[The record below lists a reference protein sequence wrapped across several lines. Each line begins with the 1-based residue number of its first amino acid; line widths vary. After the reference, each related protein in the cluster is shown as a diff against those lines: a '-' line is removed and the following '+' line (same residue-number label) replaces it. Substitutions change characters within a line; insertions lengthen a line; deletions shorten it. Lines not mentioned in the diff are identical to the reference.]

1 MYRDDSPVNRP
12 TGEQSTP
19 DQGEGFPEK
28 LAAILASDCGAYW
41 AEHAEELAEK
51 SKAKDSDAT
60 EDENPESSQELI
72 FKLRDGIE
80 LLDRCIGLHHIVV
93 LNDKRVGK
101 FYHLGGHE
109 ADVLSLM
116 NGELSVTE
124 IADALQSDGIDWC
137 AEDVQ
142 GWALM
147 LTKSGLAVS
156 VDREGNPVSS
166 PDAQPP
172 GASGGPGGDA
182 ANQGPAKPNS
192 GTALQKS
199 IRPLGHVISQ
209 RIPIANADT
218 IAAFLLPV
226 VGRLFTYSAFFIWA
240 IAAGVSIGFA
250 WSHSDSLGNELRMM
264 FSPAAVPL
272 LAVIWILL
280 KAVHEIGHAVAAKR
294 KGVRVG
300 KFGITFFLFAP
311 IPYVDVTD
319 AWRLSRVWSRV
330 QIALAGV
337 YLEGWTAIIATGFYV
352 TLPEGLGKHLAAQ
365 WMMMAGPATW
375 LVNANPL
382 MRMDGYYALADAINV
397 PNLRMH
403 GRNYWASLFD
413 RVLLGVPLRKC
424 LLVGWRRWTV
434 VAHSAASLV
443 FQAAWMSGLV
453 IAVSKWGGPVGLII
467 TSAAIVLWC
476 AAPIAMWFYGH
487 WIASVVPEAHNRR
500 PRLIASAVLALTIV
514 VVGLNTSSP
523 LRRSVPVMVQYRDE
537 QIVRAPAAGFV
548 TEVNVQSGQ
557 WVKKGDLLLVI
568 KDDDLI
574 LRRDQMK
581 DELEVAISK
590 QRQMSN
596 RGELGAAEAQS
607 ETVRSL
613 KDSLLELDASIAQL
627 EATASR
633 NGVIVS
639 PHPER
644 QLGRHVKPGDVLLK
658 VADPSDKELLVV
670 FPEAEWAGYSRVF
683 TQGNSLP
690 ARLRGG
696 FRVNVK
702 PLPARPRFS
711 DRLPNPS
718 FAGNGGGDIP
728 VIQTPETEEGFRAAF
743 PVGEAVAMLTP
754 IDSKRVLSGQRGR
767 LYLSDTRTIA
777 QRIWLHLGG
786 D

>member
-1 MYRDDSPVNRP
+1 MYRDESPVNRS
-12 TGEQSTP
+12 TGERSTTV
-19 DQGEGFPEK
+19 QGEGYPEK

-41 AEHAEELAEK
+41 AEHVDELANESEAKNRSSAEEEK
-51 SKAKDSDAT
+51 SAA
-60 EDENPESSQELI
+60 PQELI

-116 NGELSVTE
+116 NGELSVAE
-124 IADALQSDGIDWC
+124 IAESLQSEGIQWS

-147 LTKSGLAVS
+147 LTKAGLAVS
-156 VDREGNPVSS
+156 VDRDGNPVNMAGQQS
-166 PDAQPP
+166 PGTSV
-172 GASGGPGGDA
+172 GAGGSP
-182 ANQGPAKPNS
+182 ANQGPTQPSS
-192 GTALQKS
+192 GSALQKA

-209 RIPIANADT
+209 RIPIASADT
-218 IAAFLLPV
+218 IAAWMLPI
-226 VGRLFTYSAFFIWA
+226 VGRLFTYWAFLIWS
-240 IAAGVSIGFA
+240 IAAGISFGFA
-250 WSHSDSLGNELRMM
+250 WAHSDSLGNELRMM
-264 FSPAAVPL
+264 FSPAAFPL

-352 TLPEGLGKHLAAQ
+352 TLPEGLGRHLAAQ

-403 GRNYWASLFD
+403 GRNYWASLLD

-424 LLVGWRRWTV
+424 LLIGWRRWAV
-434 VAHSAASLV
+434 VVHAAASLV
-443 FQAAWMSGLV
+443 FQAAWMSGLI

-476 AAPIAMWFYGH
+476 AAPIGMWFYAH
-487 WIASVVPEAHNRR
+487 WVASAEPESQNRR
-500 PRLIASAVLALTIV
+500 PRLIASAAIGLTIV
-514 VVGLNTSSP
+514 LIGLNTSSP

-537 QIVRAPAAGFV
+537 QIVRAAAAGFV

-557 WVKKGDLLLVI
+557 WVRKGDLLLVI
-568 KDDDLI
+568 KDDDLV

-581 DELEVAISK
+581 DELELAISK

-596 RGELGAAEAQS
+596 RGELGAAEAQG

-613 KDSLLELDASIAQL
+613 RDSLVELDASIAQL
-627 EATASR
+627 NATASR
-633 NGVIVS
+633 SGVIVS

-644 QLGRHVKPGDVLLK
+644 QLGRHVQPGDVLLK

-683 TQGNSLP
+683 SEGNSLP
-690 ARLRGG
+690 VRLRGG

-718 FAGNGGGDIP
+718 FAGSGGGDIP
-728 VIQTPETEEGFRAAF
+728 VIQDPDTEDGFRAAF
-743 PVGEAVAMLTP
+743 PVGEAVALLTP

-786 D
+786 E